1 MHGSRD
7 GSISYTRKK
16 SWALSTGRRGEPCTG
31 GLGSSISDLRCLFD
45 DCSRWASLR
54 SAEDDLQLI
63 TTSLFTS
70 ESDPLTANTLF
81 SKSLFQWSL
90 PISWCPP
97 IADVTAIHCA
107 QTLLVVPGVF
117 AEEALGNGLSESSQS
132 LPSVSVHAKLPS
144 SESILSVSIDFVFA
158 HLNFLSKVFSSSL
171 YEFFESPRTVFC
183 SYLPPLP
190 TLPQFSSYPPPTH
203 VGVINKEKPPRSDRT
218 AHMFLVVGS
227 STKVVSLSG
236 LHY

>member
-16 SWALSTGRRGEPCTG
+16 SRALSTGRRGEPCTG
-31 GLGSSISDLRCLFD
+31 GLGSSISDLCCLFD
-45 DCSRWASLR
+45 DCSRWASFR

-70 ESDPLTANTLF
+70 ESDPLTADTLF
-81 SKSLFQWSL
+81 SNSLFQWSL

-117 AEEALGNGLSESSQS
+117 AEAALGNGLSESSQS

-158 HLNFLSKVFSSSL
+158 HLISFPRFSVLRYMSSSRVHAL
-171 YEFFESPRTVFC
+171 SFAHICLLFQLSP
-183 SYLPPLP
+183 SSAPILHPPML
-190 TLPQFSSYPPPTH
+190 
-203 VGVINKEKPPRSDRT
+203 
-218 AHMFLVVGS
+218 
-227 STKVVSLSG
+227 VSLTKKS
-236 LHY
+236 LRDQIVLPICS